1 MKAPPYAPALAL
13 LVACGSSGGG
23 GSPATNASSSSA
35 GTSGASST
43 TAASSTSDVA
53 ASGAS
58 SSSGNAASSSGG
70 SDGGGDA
77 TVPTMPC
84 TAPSFTTSDETGGQ
98 TFGNYYVYNN
108 MWNTSQTLGPQ
119 TLSACSASSWYVV
132 SNQTDQQGAVLTY
145 PNVQEN
151 FSQTVGSFQAISS
164 TFAETSPHVGI
175 YEDAYDI
182 WFNGFGAGHTEV
194 MIWVDN
200 SKQVPAG
207 SKAATTTLGGRAYDV
222 YRTSDGSY
230 VAFVASQTFTS
241 GTVDLLEIFDY
252 MVGKS
257 WLTTSDTLSQ
267 IDFGVEIVDT
277 AGSPATYEF
286 TNFSITAN

>member
-1 MKAPPYAPALAL
+1 MANAD
-13 LVACGSSGGG
+13 G
-23 GSPATNASSSSA
+23 GS
-35 GTSGASST
+35 
-43 TAASSTSDVA
+43 
-53 ASGAS
+53 
-58 SSSGNAASSSGG
+58 
-70 SDGGGDA
+70 DA
-77 TVPTMPC
+77 TVPMTAC
-84 TAPSFTTSDETGGQ
+84 TAPVFTTSGETDGK

-119 TLSACSASSWYVV
+119 TLSVCSASSWYVV
-132 SNQTDQQGAVLTY
+132 SNQTDQAGAVLTY

-151 FSQTVGSFQAISS
+151 FTQTVGSFRTLSS
-164 TFAETSPHVGI
+164 TFAETSPRVGI

-200 SKQVPAG
+200 YKQVPAG
-207 SKAATTTLGGRAYDV
+207 SHAATTTLGGRTYDV

-230 VAFVASQTFTS
+230 VAFVATQTFTS
-241 GTVDLLEIFDY
+241 GTINLLEMFDY
-252 MVGKS
+252 MIGKS
-257 WLTTSDTLSQ
+257 WLTTADTLSQ

-277 AGSPATYEF
+277 AGSPATYQF